1 MKSKKLFKF
10 ESYLHELFNGVAV
23 IYKSSGKFVSWR
35 KNHQFFGAGT
45 KKEKKIYHLWHLL
58 KTALRDL
65 KYFKRLVTIMR
76 LGKS

>member
-45 KKEKKIYHLWHLL
+45 KKRKKKKELPPLAFV
-58 KTALRDL
+58 KNRVLRFEVL
-65 KYFKRLVTIMR
+65 
-76 LGKS
+76 